1 MLVLLFHINK
11 FNNFDT
17 NMKKYIILPV
27 LAAMLATSC
36 SQTDDPGQAPEKPLT
51 LTVSLDASKP
61 QFQSGSRADDE
72 LWHTGDSLTLSF
84 DTGAWGVV
92 VYDAVAKLW
101 SGTINGT
108 PTPDVRSTVT
118 VGYFGKPEMLDGI
131 AQIGSFAASYI
142 DADGSYLYH
151 SADAHLYLK
160 ASLQPATGRIR
171 FKGDPNREINVAGLT
186 CNSSF
191 NVLQGRFVYSTDELP
206 LTVAADG
213 YTPYVYCT
221 FTDLE
226 NLSLTVRDNSGRYS
240 INFAENALTS
250 GRSGTLTLPTP
261 DNYLGWDFSE
271 N

>member
-1 MLVLLFHINK
+1 
-11 FNNFDT
+11 
-17 NMKKYIILPV
+17 MKKYMILPV

-36 SQTDDPGQAPEKPLT
+36 SQTDDPGLAPEKPLT

-101 SGTINGT
+101 SGIVNGT
-108 PTPDVRSTVT
+108 LKQDERSTVT
-118 VGYFGKPEMLDGI
+118 VGYFGKPEILDGI
-131 AQIGSFAASYI
+131 AQIGSFTASYI
-142 DADGSYLYH
+142 DAGGSYLYN

-160 ASLQPATGRIR
+160 ASLQPTTGRIR
-171 FKGDPNREINVAGLT
+171 FKGDPNREINVGGLT

-191 NVLQGRFVYSTDELP
+191 NVSQGGFIYSTDEIP

-226 NLSLTVRDNSGRYS
+226 SLSIYVRDSSGKYS
-240 INFAENALTS
+240 INFAENTLTS

>member
-1 MLVLLFHINK
+1 M
-11 FNNFDT
+11 D
-17 NMKKYIILPV
+17 
-27 LAAMLATSC
+27 
-36 SQTDDPGQAPEKPLT
+36 PEKPLN

-72 LWHTGDSLTLSF
+72 MWHTGDSLTLSF

-101 SGTINGT
+101 SGIVNGT
-108 PTPDVRSTVT
+108 LKQDERSTVT
-118 VGYFGKPEMLDGI
+118 VGYFGKPEILDGI
-131 AQIGSFAASYI
+131 AQIGSFTASYI
-142 DADGSYLYH
+142 DAGGSYLYN
-151 SADAHLYLK
+151 SADAHLYLN
-160 ASLQPATGRIR
+160 ASLQPTTGRIR
-171 FKGDPNREINVAGLT
+171 FKGDPNREINVGGLT

-191 NVLQGRFVYSTDELP
+191 NVSQGGFIYSTDEIP

-226 NLSLTVRDNSGRYS
+226 SLSIYVRDSSGKYS
-240 INFAENALTS
+240 INFAENTLTS

>member
-1 MLVLLFHINK
+1 
-11 FNNFDT
+11 
-17 NMKKYIILPV
+17 MKKYMILPV

-36 SQTDDPGQAPEKPLT
+36 SQTDDPGLAPEKPLT

-108 PTPDVRSTVT
+108 LKQDERSTVT

-131 AQIGSFAASYI
+131 AQIGAFTASYI
-142 DADGSYLYH
+142 DADGSYIYN

-171 FKGDPNREINVAGLT
+171 FKGDPGREINVAGLT
-186 CNSSF
+186 CNISF
-191 NVLQGRFVYSTDELP
+191 NVSQGSFTYSTDELP
-206 LTVAADG
+206 LAVAADG

-226 NLSLTVRDNSGRYS
+226 SLSIYVRDSSGKYS
-240 INFAENALTS
+240 INFAENTLTS